1 MGVLLR
7 LASYVLLYKRRLIL
21 AYTCLTGST
30 LLSLAIPWILGVTI
44 DTALE
49 NGRTSELVLLALLV
63 LSISLL
69 RGGFAYGQS
78 YLAEWISQ
86 RVAYDLRHALLAR
99 LHTLSFG
106 FHDREK
112 TGDMMSRAT
121 TDVESIRWF
130 VSFGLIYGLH
140 VFVLVGAVSGL
151 LLVTDWDLALVSLA
165 VIPVAL
171 YIGVRMSR
179 RFRGLWRDVQAET
192 GRMTTVL
199 QENLSGMHVVKT
211 FGAEEH
217 EKAKFRETAQVVSE
231 KTFIV
236 NRLHAAN
243 SSLFNLLFVLA
254 TALVIWFGGWQII
267 NTDSGVTPGELTQ
280 FILYLGLLVFPV
292 RMAGWVVN
300 LFARAIAAGERI
312 FYVLDARSP
321 VEEKAEAIALGNI
334 RGEVRLEG
342 VSFSYGPPGADNTPP
357 PTPALRHVDLVAY
370 PGQKIALLGAPGSG
384 KSTIVN
390 LIPRF
395 YDVTQGRVTIDGLDV
410 RDVTLES
417 LRNSV
422 GIVFQDVFIFMATIR
437 ENISY
442 GVAGAPFEK
451 IAEAA
456 RLAHIHDFVMG
467 LPDQY
472 ETLVGER
479 GVTLS
484 GGQRQRLAIARTLL
498 LDPPVLILDDSTSS
512 VDAETESQI
521 QAALDEVMKGRTTF
535 IIAHRISSVRRAD
548 QILLLED
555 GEIVERGTHRELLDK
570 KGHYQ
575 EVYRLQLP
583 AQDEA
588 LTRTWLTDDGG

>member
-1 MGVLLR
+1 M
-7 LASYVLLYKRRLIL
+7 
-21 AYTCLTGST
+21 
-30 LLSLAIPWILGVTI
+30 TI

-49 NGRTSELVLLALLV
+49 NGRTSELVLLALLI

-243 SSLFNLLFVLA
+243 SSLLNLLFVLA

-267 NTDSGVTPGELTQ
+267 NTDSGVTSRRAYPVYPIPGPS
-280 FILYLGLLVFPV
+280 GLSRPHGRMGRQPLREGYSRRGAHLLRPGRPV
-292 RMAGWVVN
+292 AGGGEG
-300 LFARAIAAGERI
+300 RGHRPRQYQGRGKAG
-312 FYVLDARSP
+312 
-321 VEEKAEAIALGNI
+321 K
-334 RGEVRLEG
+334 G

-442 GVAGAPFEK
+442 GVAGSALREDRGGGPLGPHP
-451 IAEAA
+451 
-456 RLAHIHDFVMG
+456 RLRHG
-467 LPDQY
+467 PS
-472 ETLVGER
+472 R
-479 GVTLS
+479 
-484 GGQRQRLAIARTLL
+484 
-498 LDPPVLILDDSTSS
+498 PVRNP
-512 VDAETESQI
+512 
-521 QAALDEVMKGRTTF
+521 G
-535 IIAHRISSVRRAD
+535 RRAGSHAVLRTASAPRHSPYAATRPACAHTGRLD
-548 QILLLED
+548 LQ
-555 GEIVERGTHRELLDK
+555 RGR
-570 KGHYQ
+570 
-575 EVYRLQLP
+575 
-583 AQDEA
+583 
-588 LTRTWLTDDGG
+588 